1 MYIMYSP
8 YERIIIVIQQYNFA
22 EANMAENAKD
32 KDAKEKTVNL
42 EKMVKKNFVNPDNIK
57 PVYANDMTVARSE
70 RELFFSF
77 YQTEPPLVLS
87 QEDVDKLDRVD
98 CVLVSKIIVTH
109 EFAELVLKA
118 IKTNIDSSTKKEKKE

>member
-1 MYIMYSP
+1 
-8 YERIIIVIQQYNFA
+8 
-22 EANMAENAKD
+22 MAENAKD